1 MTRTR
6 RTFLTDLG
14 RTSLGLVVVGSVGCT
29 GGDPVVEVPEG
40 TPRPASGSSPLL
52 VDLDFVAAYVVVR
65 DGTATVIDTGIAGS
79 EGAIEQVLVDAGS
92 GWSDVGDVIL
102 THSHGDHA
110 GSLPAVA
117 ALAPDATLH
126 AGAADIPDMSAPRA
140 ITPAEDGTM
149 IAGLQVVATPGHTP
163 GHISLFDPTT
173 GALYTGDALVGAGG
187 QVAGPD
193 PQFTADMAAA
203 TASVAALAELPVEQ
217 ILVCHGFP
225 VDGGQ
230 AELAALAAGR

>member
-14 RTSLGLVVVGSVGCT
+14 RTSLGLVVIGTVGCS
-29 GGDPVVEVPEG
+29 GGDPVVEVEG
-40 TPRPASGSSPLL
+40 TPPPASGASPLL

-65 DGTATVIDTGIAGS
+65 DGAATVIDTGTAGS
-79 EGAIEQVLVDAGS
+79 EGAVEQVLLGAGS
-92 GWSDVGDVIL
+92 GWADVGDVIL

-110 GSLPAVA
+110 GSLQAIADLASDAV
-117 ALAPDATLH
+117 LH
-126 AGAADIPDMSAPRA
+126 AGAADIPAMTAPRD
-140 ITPAEDGTM
+140 ITPAADGAV

-173 GALYTGDALVGAGG
+173 GALCTGDALVGAGG

-193 PQFTADMAAA
+193 PQFTADMVAA
-203 TASVAALAELPVEQ
+203 TASVARLAELPVEQ

-225 VDGGQ
+225 VTGGQ
-230 AELAALAAGR
+230 AALADLAAGG